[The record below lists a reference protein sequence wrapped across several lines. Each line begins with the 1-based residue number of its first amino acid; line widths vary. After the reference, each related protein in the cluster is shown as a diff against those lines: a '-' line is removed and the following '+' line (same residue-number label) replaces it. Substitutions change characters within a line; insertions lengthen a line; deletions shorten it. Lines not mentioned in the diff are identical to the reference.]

1 MLEKGLIFTE
11 NNVIML
17 PICNYFYKFIISHM
31 YCGSWNSP
39 RTIAKNAFLA
49 SRHYKRSFSMKRSL
63 GKSVTKKIVSVAIA
77 AALILSVATT
87 GVLTTSASD
96 STGVGLS
103 AHALQAYNEHWSY
116 VWGGASYGAVD
127 CSGLFITYNGVGGN
141 RTDLLGSSSEWGYV
155 ADGIPRIHGLGLH
168 QPYHVGI
175 YIGSGTAIDARD
187 ENSGVV
193 YHDVYSKPWVE
204 WFKVAGVSYP
214 TTGWVLFDG
223 DSFYYENGQY
233 IVNTSRTLDGVT
245 YYFDA
250 NGVSNIAPPSSAY
263 SQTDYSTATAA
274 PAPSKPEPS
283 YEESS
288 EEPEPEP
295 SYEESSEEPEPEPE
309 PSYEESSEEVSE
321 PESSV
326 EESSKEES
334 EVSKEPEKPKF
345 VTLTEG
351 NMDET
356 IADAKITEIQQ
367 TLAKLGYYTYEVT
380 GYYGEATTAAV
391 KDFQAKAG
399 IEVTGNVD
407 EATWNAI
414 FADSAPV
421 KYNSYKSGDYDEEQT
436 GIKDIQDKLVALSY
450 LTAGEYEEGKFDGN
464 TVIAMQL
471 FQSANGIEATGEADF
486 NSQLVLFSG
495 SAVENPNAGAV
506 IYGMS
511 GSAVTKLQERLKAL
525 RYTTD
530 ESTGIFDD
538 ATLKAVNA
546 YQKNAGLEVSN
557 SLSAE
562 ELKVLYSDKAVKSE
576 DYDNLQV
583 GYNGSDV
590 KSLEGDLT
598 KLGYYEGSI
607 KGEFNDELETAVQ
620 DYQKENKLE
629 ANGVADDTVRN
640 SITKSI
646 ARQGSENAQCIITD
660 TASVANEAMSGL
672 ATSKT
677 EKLSLEKEQSD
688 NHLSNVRNML
698 YILLG
703 LILVLSVSVV
713 AAMVRSKKR
722 MTKAM
727 KKAVAQRHAND
738 NIRKF

>member
-1 MLEKGLIFTE
+1 
-11 NNVIML
+11 
-17 PICNYFYKFIISHM
+17 
-31 YCGSWNSP
+31 
-39 RTIAKNAFLA
+39 
-49 SRHYKRSFSMKRSL
+49 MKRSL

-295 SYEESSEEPEPEPE
+295 SYEESSEE
-309 PSYEESSEEVSE
+309 VSE

-421 KYNSYKSGDYDEEQT
+421 KYNSYKSGNYDEEQT

-471 FQSANGIEATGEADF
+471 FQSANEIEATGEADF

-511 GSAVTKLQERLKAL
+511 GSAITKLQERLKAL

-530 ESTGIFDD
+530 EPTGIFDD

-607 KGEFNDELETAVQ
+607 TGEFNDELETAVQ

>member
-1 MLEKGLIFTE
+1 
-11 NNVIML
+11 
-17 PICNYFYKFIISHM
+17 
-31 YCGSWNSP
+31 
-39 RTIAKNAFLA
+39 
-49 SRHYKRSFSMKRSL
+49 MKRSL

-288 EEPEPEP
+288 EE
-295 SYEESSEEPEPEPE
+295 
-309 PSYEESSEEVSE
+309 VSE

-471 FQSANGIEATGEADF
+471 FQSANEIEATGEADF

-530 ESTGIFDD
+530 EPTGIFDD

-607 KGEFNDELETAVQ
+607 TGEFNDELETAVQ

-646 ARQGSENAQCIITD
+646 ARQGSENAQGIITD

>member
-1 MLEKGLIFTE
+1 
-11 NNVIML
+11 
-17 PICNYFYKFIISHM
+17 
-31 YCGSWNSP
+31 
-39 RTIAKNAFLA
+39 
-49 SRHYKRSFSMKRSL
+49 MKRSL

-288 EEPEPEP
+288 T
-295 SYEESSEEPEPEPE
+295 EPEPE

-407 EATWNAI
+407 KATWNAI

-471 FQSANGIEATGEADF
+471 FQSANEIESTGEADF

-511 GSAVTKLQERLKAL
+511 GNAITKLQERLKAL

-530 ESTGIFDD
+530 EPTGIFDD

-607 KGEFNDELETAVQ
+607 TGEFNDELETAVQ

>member
-1 MLEKGLIFTE
+1 
-11 NNVIML
+11 
-17 PICNYFYKFIISHM
+17 
-31 YCGSWNSP
+31 
-39 RTIAKNAFLA
+39 
-49 SRHYKRSFSMKRSL
+49 MKRSL

-288 EEPEPEP
+288 T
-295 SYEESSEEPEPEPE
+295 EPEPE

-471 FQSANGIEATGEADF
+471 FQSANEIEATGEADF

-530 ESTGIFDD
+530 EPTGIFDD

-607 KGEFNDELETAVQ
+607 TGEFNDELETAVQ

>member
-1 MLEKGLIFTE
+1 
-11 NNVIML
+11 
-17 PICNYFYKFIISHM
+17 
-31 YCGSWNSP
+31 
-39 RTIAKNAFLA
+39 
-49 SRHYKRSFSMKRSL
+49 MKRSL

-245 YYFDA
+245 YHFDA

-288 EEPEPEP
+288 E
-295 SYEESSEEPEPEPE
+295 EPEPE

-530 ESTGIFDD
+530 EPTGIFDD

-607 KGEFNDELETAVQ
+607 TGEFNDELETAVQ

-646 ARQGSENAQCIITD
+646 ARQGSENAQGIITD

>member
-1 MLEKGLIFTE
+1 
-11 NNVIML
+11 
-17 PICNYFYKFIISHM
+17 
-31 YCGSWNSP
+31 
-39 RTIAKNAFLA
+39 
-49 SRHYKRSFSMKRSL
+49 MKRSL

-295 SYEESSEEPEPEPE
+295 SYEESSEEVSEPE
-309 PSYEESSEEVSE
+309 SSIEESSEEVSE

-530 ESTGIFDD
+530 EPTGIFDD

-607 KGEFNDELETAVQ
+607 TGEFNDELETAVQ

-646 ARQGSENAQCIITD
+646 ARQGSENAQGIITD

>member
-1 MLEKGLIFTE
+1 
-11 NNVIML
+11 
-17 PICNYFYKFIISHM
+17 
-31 YCGSWNSP
+31 
-39 RTIAKNAFLA
+39 
-49 SRHYKRSFSMKRSL
+49 MKRSL

-295 SYEESSEEPEPEPE
+295 SYEESSEE
-309 PSYEESSEEVSE
+309 VSE

-471 FQSANGIEATGEADF
+471 FQSANEIEATGEADF

-530 ESTGIFDD
+530 EPTGIFDD

-607 KGEFNDELETAVQ
+607 TGEFNDELETAVQ

-646 ARQGSENAQCIITD
+646 ARQGSENAQGIITD

>member
-1 MLEKGLIFTE
+1 
-11 NNVIML
+11 
-17 PICNYFYKFIISHM
+17 
-31 YCGSWNSP
+31 
-39 RTIAKNAFLA
+39 
-49 SRHYKRSFSMKRSL
+49 MKRSL

-288 EEPEPEP
+288 E
-295 SYEESSEEPEPEPE
+295 EPEPE

-703 LILVLSVSVV
+703 MILVLSVSVV

>member
-1 MLEKGLIFTE
+1 
-11 NNVIML
+11 
-17 PICNYFYKFIISHM
+17 
-31 YCGSWNSP
+31 
-39 RTIAKNAFLA
+39 
-49 SRHYKRSFSMKRSL
+49 MKRSL

-295 SYEESSEEPEPEPE
+295 SYEESSEE
-309 PSYEESSEEVSE
+309 VSE

-530 ESTGIFDD
+530 EPTGIFDD

-598 KLGYYEGSI
+598 KLGYYEGTI
-607 KGEFNDELETAVQ
+607 TGEFNDELETAVQ

-646 ARQGSENAQCIITD
+646 ARQGSENAQGIITD

>member
-1 MLEKGLIFTE
+1 
-11 NNVIML
+11 
-17 PICNYFYKFIISHM
+17 
-31 YCGSWNSP
+31 
-39 RTIAKNAFLA
+39 
-49 SRHYKRSFSMKRSL
+49 MKRSL

-288 EEPEPEP
+288 TEPEPEP
-295 SYEESSEEPEPEPE
+295 SYEESSTEPEPE
-309 PSYEESSEEVSE
+309 PSYEESSEVSE

-486 NSQLVLFSG
+486 NSQLILFSG

-530 ESTGIFDD
+530 EPTGIFDD

-646 ARQGSENAQCIITD
+646 ARQGSENAQGIITD

>member
-1 MLEKGLIFTE
+1 
-11 NNVIML
+11 
-17 PICNYFYKFIISHM
+17 
-31 YCGSWNSP
+31 
-39 RTIAKNAFLA
+39 
-49 SRHYKRSFSMKRSL
+49 MKRSL

-288 EEPEPEP
+288 EE
-295 SYEESSEEPEPEPE
+295 
-309 PSYEESSEEVSE
+309 VSE

-530 ESTGIFDD
+530 EPTGIFDD

-607 KGEFNDELETAVQ
+607 TGEFNDELETAVQ

>member
-1 MLEKGLIFTE
+1 
-11 NNVIML
+11 
-17 PICNYFYKFIISHM
+17 
-31 YCGSWNSP
+31 
-39 RTIAKNAFLA
+39 
-49 SRHYKRSFSMKRSL
+49 MKRSL

-214 TTGWVLFDG
+214 TTGWVLFNG

-245 YYFDA
+245 YYFDV

-274 PAPSKPEPS
+274 PAPSK
-283 YEESS
+283 
-288 EEPEPEP
+288 
-295 SYEESSEEPEPEPE
+295 PE

-486 NSQLVLFSG
+486 NSQLILFSG

-530 ESTGIFDD
+530 EPTGIFDD

-607 KGEFNDELETAVQ
+607 TGEFNDELETAVQ

>member
-1 MLEKGLIFTE
+1 
-11 NNVIML
+11 
-17 PICNYFYKFIISHM
+17 
-31 YCGSWNSP
+31 
-39 RTIAKNAFLA
+39 
-49 SRHYKRSFSMKRSL
+49 MKRSL

-727 KKAVAQRHAND
+727 KKQLHKDTLMTTSESSN
-738 NIRKF
+738 

>member
-1 MLEKGLIFTE
+1 
-11 NNVIML
+11 
-17 PICNYFYKFIISHM
+17 
-31 YCGSWNSP
+31 
-39 RTIAKNAFLA
+39 
-49 SRHYKRSFSMKRSL
+49 MKRSL
-63 GKSVTKKIVSVAIA
+63 GKSVTKKIVSIAIA

-103 AHALQAYNEHWSY
+103 AHALKAYNEHWSY

>member
-1 MLEKGLIFTE
+1 
-11 NNVIML
+11 
-17 PICNYFYKFIISHM
+17 
-31 YCGSWNSP
+31 
-39 RTIAKNAFLA
+39 
-49 SRHYKRSFSMKRSL
+49 MKRSL

-274 PAPSKPEPS
+274 PAPSKPE
-283 YEESS
+283 SS
-288 EEPEPEP
+288 TEPEPEP
-295 SYEESSEEPEPEPE
+295 SYEESSEEVSEPE
-309 PSYEESSEEVSE
+309 SSIEESSEEVSE

-450 LTAGEYEEGKFDGN
+450 LTEGEYEEGKFDGN

-471 FQSANGIEATGEADF
+471 FQNANGIEATGEADF

-530 ESTGIFDD
+530 EPTGIFDD

-546 YQKNAGLEVSN
+546 YQKNAGLEVSD

-607 KGEFNDELETAVQ
+607 TGEFNDELETAVQ

-646 ARQGSENAQCIITD
+646 ARQGSENAQGIITD

>member
-1 MLEKGLIFTE
+1 
-11 NNVIML
+11 
-17 PICNYFYKFIISHM
+17 
-31 YCGSWNSP
+31 
-39 RTIAKNAFLA
+39 
-49 SRHYKRSFSMKRSL
+49 MKRSL

-214 TTGWVLFDG
+214 TTGWVLFNG

-263 SQTDYSTATAA
+263 SQTDYSTATAT
-274 PAPSKPEPS
+274 PAPSKPE
-283 YEESS
+283 SS
-288 EEPEPEP
+288 TEPEPEP
-295 SYEESSEEPEPEPE
+295 SYEESSTEPEPE

-530 ESTGIFDD
+530 EPTGIFDD

-607 KGEFNDELETAVQ
+607 TGEFNDELETAVQ

>member
-1 MLEKGLIFTE
+1 
-11 NNVIML
+11 
-17 PICNYFYKFIISHM
+17 
-31 YCGSWNSP
+31 
-39 RTIAKNAFLA
+39 
-49 SRHYKRSFSMKRSL
+49 MKRSL

-168 QPYHVGI
+168 QPYNVGI

-263 SQTDYSTATAA
+263 SHTDYSTATAA

-283 YEESS
+283 T
-288 EEPEPEP
+288 
-295 SYEESSEEPEPEPE
+295 EPEPE

-471 FQSANGIEATGEADF
+471 FQSANEIEATGEADF

-506 IYGMS
+506 IDGMS
-511 GSAVTKLQERLKAL
+511 GNAVTKLQERLKAL

-530 ESTGIFDD
+530 EPTGIFDD

-607 KGEFNDELETAVQ
+607 TGEFNDELETAVQ

>member
-1 MLEKGLIFTE
+1 
-11 NNVIML
+11 
-17 PICNYFYKFIISHM
+17 
-31 YCGSWNSP
+31 
-39 RTIAKNAFLA
+39 
-49 SRHYKRSFSMKRSL
+49 MKRSL

-288 EEPEPEP
+288 EE
-295 SYEESSEEPEPEPE
+295 
-309 PSYEESSEEVSE
+309 VSE

-421 KYNSYKSGDYDEEQT
+421 KYNSYKSGNYDEEQT

-471 FQSANGIEATGEADF
+471 FQSANEIEATGEADF

-511 GSAVTKLQERLKAL
+511 GSAITKLQERLKAL

-530 ESTGIFDD
+530 EPTGIFDD

-607 KGEFNDELETAVQ
+607 TGEFNDELETAVQ

>member
-1 MLEKGLIFTE
+1 
-11 NNVIML
+11 
-17 PICNYFYKFIISHM
+17 
-31 YCGSWNSP
+31 
-39 RTIAKNAFLA
+39 
-49 SRHYKRSFSMKRSL
+49 MKRSL

-274 PAPSKPEPS
+274 PAPSKPES
-283 YEESS
+283 SKEETSKK
-288 EEPEPEP
+288 P
-295 SYEESSEEPEPEPE
+295 
-309 PSYEESSEEVSE
+309 
-321 PESSV
+321 
-326 EESSKEES
+326 ESSKEES

-450 LTAGEYEEGKFDGN
+450 LTEGEYEEGKFDGN

-471 FQSANGIEATGEADF
+471 FQNANGIEATGEADF

-530 ESTGIFDD
+530 EPTGIFDD

-546 YQKNAGLEVSN
+546 YQKNAGLEVSD

-607 KGEFNDELETAVQ
+607 TGEFNDELETAVQ

-646 ARQGSENAQCIITD
+646 ARQGSENAQGIITD

>member
-1 MLEKGLIFTE
+1 
-11 NNVIML
+11 
-17 PICNYFYKFIISHM
+17 
-31 YCGSWNSP
+31 
-39 RTIAKNAFLA
+39 
-49 SRHYKRSFSMKRSL
+49 MKRSL

-274 PAPSKPEPS
+274 PAPSKPE
-283 YEESS
+283 SS
-288 EEPEPEP
+288 TEHEPET
-295 SYEESSEEPEPEPE
+295 SY
-309 PSYEESSEEVSE
+309 
-321 PESSV
+321 

-486 NSQLVLFSG
+486 NSQLILFSG

-530 ESTGIFDD
+530 EPTGIFDD

-607 KGEFNDELETAVQ
+607 TGEFNDELETAVQ

>member
-1 MLEKGLIFTE
+1 
-11 NNVIML
+11 
-17 PICNYFYKFIISHM
+17 
-31 YCGSWNSP
+31 
-39 RTIAKNAFLA
+39 
-49 SRHYKRSFSMKRSL
+49 MKRSL

-283 YEESS
+283 T
-288 EEPEPEP
+288 
-295 SYEESSEEPEPEPE
+295 EPEPE

-471 FQSANGIEATGEADF
+471 FQSANEIEATGEADF

-530 ESTGIFDD
+530 EPTGIFDD

-607 KGEFNDELETAVQ
+607 TGEFNDELETAVQ

>member
-1 MLEKGLIFTE
+1 
-11 NNVIML
+11 
-17 PICNYFYKFIISHM
+17 
-31 YCGSWNSP
+31 
-39 RTIAKNAFLA
+39 
-49 SRHYKRSFSMKRSL
+49 MKRSL

-295 SYEESSEEPEPEPE
+295 SYEESSEEPEPE

>member
-1 MLEKGLIFTE
+1 
-11 NNVIML
+11 
-17 PICNYFYKFIISHM
+17 
-31 YCGSWNSP
+31 
-39 RTIAKNAFLA
+39 
-49 SRHYKRSFSMKRSL
+49 MKKSL

-141 RTDLLGSSSEWGYV
+141 RTDLLGSSPEWGYV

-223 DSFYYENGQY
+223 NSFYYENGQY

-245 YYFDA
+245 YYFDS

-263 SQTDYSTATAA
+263 SQTDYSTATAD
-274 PAPSKPEPS
+274 PAPSKPESSKEETSKKPEPS
-283 YEESS
+283 KQETSK
-288 EEPEPEP
+288 EPEP
-295 SYEESSEEPEPEPE
+295 SYEESSEVSEPE
-309 PSYEESSEEVSE
+309 SSVEESSEVSEPESSVEESSEVSEPESSVEESSEVSE

-345 VTLTEG
+345 VTLKEG
-351 NMDET
+351 DMDET
-356 IADAKITEIQQ
+356 IADAKITEVQQ
-367 TLAKLGYYTYEVT
+367 TLTKLGYYTYEVT

-414 FADSAPV
+414 FSESAPA
-421 KYNSYKSGDYDEEQT
+421 KYNSYKSGDFDEKQT
-436 GIKDIQDKLVALSY
+436 GIKDIQNKLVSLSY
-450 LTAGEYEEGKFDGN
+450 LTEGEYEEGKFDGN

-495 SAVENPNAGAV
+495 SAVGNPNPGAV

-511 GSAVTKLQERLKAL
+511 GSAVTKLQKRLKAL

-530 ESTGIFDD
+530 EPTGVFDD

-546 YQKNAGLEVSN
+546 YQKNAGLEVSK

-562 ELKVLYSDKAVKSE
+562 ELKVFYSDKAVKSE
-576 DYDNLQV
+576 DYDNLQI

-590 KSLEGDLT
+590 KSLESDLT

-607 KGEFNDELETAVQ
+607 TGEFNDELETAVQ

-646 ARQGSENAQCIITD
+646 ARQGSEKAQGIITD

-688 NHLSNVRNML
+688 NHLSNARNML

-727 KKAVAQRHAND
+727 KRAVAQRHAND
-738 NIRKF
+738 NIRRF

>member
-1 MLEKGLIFTE
+1 
-11 NNVIML
+11 
-17 PICNYFYKFIISHM
+17 
-31 YCGSWNSP
+31 
-39 RTIAKNAFLA
+39 
-49 SRHYKRSFSMKRSL
+49 MKRSL

-288 EEPEPEP
+288 TEPEPEPSYEESSTEPEPEPSYEESSTEPEPEP
-295 SYEESSEEPEPEPE
+295 SYEESSEEPEPEPSYEESSEEPEPE

-471 FQSANGIEATGEADF
+471 FQSANEIEATGEADF

-530 ESTGIFDD
+530 EPTGIFDD

-607 KGEFNDELETAVQ
+607 TGEFNDELETAVQ

>member
-1 MLEKGLIFTE
+1 
-11 NNVIML
+11 
-17 PICNYFYKFIISHM
+17 
-31 YCGSWNSP
+31 
-39 RTIAKNAFLA
+39 
-49 SRHYKRSFSMKRSL
+49 MKRSL

>member
-1 MLEKGLIFTE
+1 
-11 NNVIML
+11 
-17 PICNYFYKFIISHM
+17 
-31 YCGSWNSP
+31 
-39 RTIAKNAFLA
+39 
-49 SRHYKRSFSMKRSL
+49 MKRSL

-274 PAPSKPEPS
+274 PAPSKPESSTEPEPEPSYEESSAEPEPEPSYEESSTEPEPEPS

-295 SYEESSEEPEPEPE
+295 SYEESSEEPEPE

-530 ESTGIFDD
+530 EPTGIFDD

-607 KGEFNDELETAVQ
+607 TGEFNDELETAVQ

>member
-295 SYEESSEEPEPEPE
+295 SYEESSEE
-309 PSYEESSEEVSE
+309 VSE

-391 KDFQAKAG
+391 KDFQARAG

-530 ESTGIFDD
+530 EPTGIFDD

-607 KGEFNDELETAVQ
+607 TGEFNDELETAVQ

>member
-1 MLEKGLIFTE
+1 
-11 NNVIML
+11 
-17 PICNYFYKFIISHM
+17 
-31 YCGSWNSP
+31 
-39 RTIAKNAFLA
+39 
-49 SRHYKRSFSMKRSL
+49 MKRSL

-274 PAPSKPEPS
+274 PAPSKPE
-283 YEESS
+283 SS

-295 SYEESSEEPEPEPE
+295 SYEESSEEPEPE

-530 ESTGIFDD
+530 EPTGIFDD

-562 ELKVLYSDKAVKSE
+562 ELKVFYSDKAVKSE

-607 KGEFNDELETAVQ
+607 TGEFNDELETAVQ

>member
-1 MLEKGLIFTE
+1 
-11 NNVIML
+11 
-17 PICNYFYKFIISHM
+17 
-31 YCGSWNSP
+31 
-39 RTIAKNAFLA
+39 
-49 SRHYKRSFSMKRSL
+49 MKKSL

-155 ADGIPRIHGLGLH
+155 SDGIPNIHGLGLH

-204 WFKVAGVSYP
+204 WFKVSGVSYP

-223 DSFYYENGQY
+223 DSFYYENGEY
-233 IVNTSRTLDGVT
+233 IVNTTRTFDGVT
-245 YYFDA
+245 YSF
-250 NGVSNIAPPSSAY
+250 NSKGVSNIAPPSSAY
-263 SQTDYSTATAA
+263 SQTDYSVATAE
-274 PAPSKPEPS
+274 PAPSPEPEVSKEEVSKKPEVSKP
-283 YEESS
+283 ESS
-288 EEPEPEP
+288 KEPEP
-295 SYEESSEEPEPEPE
+295 SYEESSYEESSEVSEPEPSVEPSQEESSVEPEPE
-309 PSYEESSEEVSE
+309 PSQEESSEVSE

-334 EVSKEPEKPKF
+334 ETSKEPEKPKF

-351 NMDET
+351 DMDET

-367 TLAKLGYYTYEVT
+367 TLTKLGYYTYEVT

-399 IEVTGNVD
+399 IEATGNVD

-414 FADSAPV
+414 FAESAPV

-436 GIKDIQDKLVALSY
+436 GIKDIQNKLVSLSY
-450 LTAGEYEEGKFDGN
+450 LTEGEYEEGKFDGN

-495 SAVENPNAGAV
+495 SAVENPNPGAV

-511 GSAVTKLQERLKAL
+511 GSAVTKLQKRLKAL

-530 ESTGIFDD
+530 EPTGTFDD
-538 ATLKAVNA
+538 ATLKAVNE
-546 YQKNAGLEVSN
+546 YQKNTGLEISN

-562 ELKVLYSDKAVKSE
+562 ELKVFYSDKAVKSE

-607 KGEFNDELETAVQ
+607 TGEFDGELEDALQ
-620 DYQKENKLE
+620 DYQKENELE
-629 ANGVADDTVRN
+629 ANGVADSTVRD

-646 ARQGSENAQCIITD
+646 ARQGSENAQSIITD

-677 EKLSLEKEQSD
+677 EKLSLEKQQSD
-688 NHLSNVRNML
+688 NHLSNVRNMF

-727 KKAVAQRHAND
+727 KRAVAQKHTND

>member
-1 MLEKGLIFTE
+1 
-11 NNVIML
+11 
-17 PICNYFYKFIISHM
+17 
-31 YCGSWNSP
+31 
-39 RTIAKNAFLA
+39 
-49 SRHYKRSFSMKRSL
+49 MKRSL

-274 PAPSKPEPS
+274 PAPSKPE
-283 YEESS
+283 SS
-288 EEPEPEP
+288 TEPEPEP
-295 SYEESSEEPEPEPE
+295 SVEESNEEPEPE

-334 EVSKEPEKPKF
+334 EVSKEPEKPEF

-450 LTAGEYEEGKFDGN
+450 LTEGEYEEGKFDGN

-471 FQSANGIEATGEADF
+471 FQSANEIEATGEADF

-530 ESTGIFDD
+530 EPTGIFDD

-607 KGEFNDELETAVQ
+607 TGEFNDELETAVQ

-646 ARQGSENAQCIITD
+646 ARQGSENAQGIITD

>member
-1 MLEKGLIFTE
+1 
-11 NNVIML
+11 
-17 PICNYFYKFIISHM
+17 
-31 YCGSWNSP
+31 
-39 RTIAKNAFLA
+39 
-49 SRHYKRSFSMKRSL
+49 MKRSL

-155 ADGIPRIHGLGLH
+155 ADGIPRIHGLGLP

-274 PAPSKPEPS
+274 PAPSKPE
-283 YEESS
+283 SS
-288 EEPEPEP
+288 T
-295 SYEESSEEPEPEPE
+295 EPEPE

-486 NSQLVLFSG
+486 NSQLILFSG

-530 ESTGIFDD
+530 EPTGIFDD

-607 KGEFNDELETAVQ
+607 TGEFNDELETAVQ

>member
-1 MLEKGLIFTE
+1 
-11 NNVIML
+11 
-17 PICNYFYKFIISHM
+17 
-31 YCGSWNSP
+31 
-39 RTIAKNAFLA
+39 
-49 SRHYKRSFSMKRSL
+49 MKRSL

-295 SYEESSEEPEPEPE
+295 SYEESSEEVP
-309 PSYEESSEEVSE
+309 E

-530 ESTGIFDD
+530 EPTGIFDD

-607 KGEFNDELETAVQ
+607 TGEFNDELETAVQ

>member
-1 MLEKGLIFTE
+1 
-11 NNVIML
+11 
-17 PICNYFYKFIISHM
+17 
-31 YCGSWNSP
+31 
-39 RTIAKNAFLA
+39 
-49 SRHYKRSFSMKRSL
+49 MKRSL

-274 PAPSKPEPS
+274 PAPSKPE
-283 YEESS
+283 SS
-288 EEPEPEP
+288 T
-295 SYEESSEEPEPEPE
+295 EPEPE

-486 NSQLVLFSG
+486 NSQLILFSG

-530 ESTGIFDD
+530 EPTGIFDD

-607 KGEFNDELETAVQ
+607 TGEFNDELETAVQ

-703 LILVLSVSVV
+703 LILVLSISVV

>member
-1 MLEKGLIFTE
+1 
-11 NNVIML
+11 
-17 PICNYFYKFIISHM
+17 
-31 YCGSWNSP
+31 
-39 RTIAKNAFLA
+39 
-49 SRHYKRSFSMKRSL
+49 MKRSL

-295 SYEESSEEPEPEPE
+295 SYEESSEE
-309 PSYEESSEEVSE
+309 VSE

-380 GYYGEATTAAV
+380 GFYGEATTAAV

-530 ESTGIFDD
+530 EPTGIFDD

-607 KGEFNDELETAVQ
+607 TGEFNDELETAVQ

-646 ARQGSENAQCIITD
+646 ARQGSENAQGIITD

>member
-1 MLEKGLIFTE
+1 
-11 NNVIML
+11 
-17 PICNYFYKFIISHM
+17 
-31 YCGSWNSP
+31 
-39 RTIAKNAFLA
+39 
-49 SRHYKRSFSMKRSL
+49 MKRSL

-274 PAPSKPEPS
+274 PAPSKLEPS

-288 EEPEPEP
+288 T
-295 SYEESSEEPEPEPE
+295 EPEPE

-530 ESTGIFDD
+530 EPTGIFDD

-607 KGEFNDELETAVQ
+607 TGEFNDELETAVQ

>member
-1 MLEKGLIFTE
+1 
-11 NNVIML
+11 
-17 PICNYFYKFIISHM
+17 
-31 YCGSWNSP
+31 
-39 RTIAKNAFLA
+39 
-49 SRHYKRSFSMKRSL
+49 MKRSL

-295 SYEESSEEPEPEPE
+295 SYEESSEE
-309 PSYEESSEEVSE
+309 VSE

-471 FQSANGIEATGEADF
+471 LQSANGIEATGEADF

-530 ESTGIFDD
+530 EPTGIFDD

-607 KGEFNDELETAVQ
+607 TGEFNDELETAVQ

>member
-1 MLEKGLIFTE
+1 
-11 NNVIML
+11 
-17 PICNYFYKFIISHM
+17 
-31 YCGSWNSP
+31 
-39 RTIAKNAFLA
+39 
-49 SRHYKRSFSMKRSL
+49 MKRSL

-274 PAPSKPEPS
+274 PAPSKPE
-283 YEESS
+283 SS
-288 EEPEPEP
+288 TEPEPEP
-295 SYEESSEEPEPEPE
+295 SVEESSEEPEPE

-334 EVSKEPEKPKF
+334 EVSKEPEKPEF

-450 LTAGEYEEGKFDGN
+450 LTEGEYEEGKFDGN

-471 FQSANGIEATGEADF
+471 FQSANEIEATGEADF

-530 ESTGIFDD
+530 EPTGIFDD

-562 ELKVLYSDKAVKSE
+562 ELKVFYSDKAVKSE

-607 KGEFNDELETAVQ
+607 TGEFNDELETAVQ

>member
-1 MLEKGLIFTE
+1 
-11 NNVIML
+11 
-17 PICNYFYKFIISHM
+17 
-31 YCGSWNSP
+31 
-39 RTIAKNAFLA
+39 
-49 SRHYKRSFSMKRSL
+49 MKKSL

-155 ADGIPRIHGLGLH
+155 SDGIPNIHGLGLH

-204 WFKVAGVSYP
+204 WFKVSGVSYP

-223 DSFYYENGQY
+223 DSFYYENGEY
-233 IVNTSRTLDGVT
+233 IVNTTRTFDGVT
-245 YYFDA
+245 YSF
-250 NGVSNIAPPSSAY
+250 NSKGVSNIAPPSSAY
-263 SQTDYSTATAA
+263 SQTDYSVATAE
-274 PAPSKPEPS
+274 PAPSPEPEVSKEEVSKKPEVSKPESSKEPEPSYEEPS

-288 EEPEPEP
+288 EVSEPEPSVEPSQEESSVEPEPEP
-295 SYEESSEEPEPEPE
+295 SQEESS
-309 PSYEESSEEVSE
+309 EVSE

-334 EVSKEPEKPKF
+334 ETSKEPEKPKF

-351 NMDET
+351 DMDET

-367 TLAKLGYYTYEVT
+367 TLTKLGYYTYEVT

-399 IEVTGNVD
+399 IEATGNVD

-414 FADSAPV
+414 FAESAPV

-436 GIKDIQDKLVALSY
+436 GIKDIQNKLVSLSY
-450 LTAGEYEEGKFDGN
+450 LTEGEYEEGKFDGN

-495 SAVENPNAGAV
+495 SAVENPNPGAV

-511 GSAVTKLQERLKAL
+511 GSAVTKLQKRLKAL

-530 ESTGIFDD
+530 EPTGTFDD
-538 ATLKAVNA
+538 ATLKAVNE
-546 YQKNAGLEVSN
+546 YQKNTGLEISN

-562 ELKVLYSDKAVKSE
+562 ELKVFYSDKAVKSE

-607 KGEFNDELETAVQ
+607 TGEFDGELEDALQ
-620 DYQKENKLE
+620 DYQKENELE
-629 ANGVADDTVRN
+629 ANGVADSTVRD

-646 ARQGSENAQCIITD
+646 ARQGSENAQSIITD

-677 EKLSLEKEQSD
+677 EKLSLEKQQSD
-688 NHLSNVRNML
+688 NHLSNVRNMF

-727 KKAVAQRHAND
+727 KRAVAQKHTND

>member
-1 MLEKGLIFTE
+1 
-11 NNVIML
+11 
-17 PICNYFYKFIISHM
+17 
-31 YCGSWNSP
+31 
-39 RTIAKNAFLA
+39 
-49 SRHYKRSFSMKRSL
+49 MKRSL

-295 SYEESSEEPEPEPE
+295 SYEESSEE
-309 PSYEESSEEVSE
+309 VSE

-530 ESTGIFDD
+530 EPTGIFDD

-607 KGEFNDELETAVQ
+607 TGEFNDELETAVQ

-646 ARQGSENAQCIITD
+646 ARQGSENAQGIITD